1 MKYDRARRR
10 EKQQEQREARVAV
23 TFIDPSLVH
32 SIAIVMLV
40 AAAADVILQ

>member
-10 EKQQEQREARVAV
+10 EKQQREARVAV